1 MSKNAHTHSIPIRAV
16 GCNQIPYPHTHSN
29 GKKMTRDEIKYRKH
43 VHHKPSHQMQ
53 TELNHNND
61 ASPFC
66 YDDVPMWCLCIF
78 WLRFEIE

>member
-1 MSKNAHTHSIPIRAV
+1 MSKNAHTHT
-16 GCNQIPYPHTHSN
+16 PYRFELLVAIKYPTHTHSN